1 MRASRRVLGRAALI
15 LLAAALSL
23 SLLLSEAEGFIV
35 GIPQDF
41 GSLGMISSAARRIGL
56 GGARGVMMMAER
68 GGRRGGRGASSFSG
82 GGGRGG
88 GGARGRGGARGGKNS
103 MDTQKR
109 DARDG
114 MSRREYDTAVSIGGS
129 SAKPQQLK
137 KFLALAQVVN
147 LVLLLHS
154 STQHGTLTA
163 CQPSSSSSSSS
174 SSHFSL
180 SHCDHNILNF
190 SLLSLLSLLSLPSCF
205 SSTHLCL
212 EPTNQ
217 PHSPA
222 QENVHDALNP
232 QSMTR
237 TRTMALSSTSSRWQ
251 EYRRIR
257 SNEG

>member
-137 KFLALAQVVN
+137 RFLALAQVIN
-147 LVLLLHS
+147 LLLLHHS
-154 STQHGTLTA
+154 STQLAKPHSLPTFLLLLTLLRKCLQRTK
-163 CQPSSSSSSSS
+163 PSIHDQDEDYGALEYELEMAGVSKNQVKRGVKAARKLNADTSAPPTLLDP
-174 SSHFSL
+174 SL
-180 SHCDHNILNF
+180 SQV
-190 SLLSLLSLLSLPSCF
+190 P
-205 SSTHLCL
+205 
-212 EPTNQ
+212 P
-217 PHSPA
+217 PH
-222 QENVHDALNP
+222 
-232 QSMTR
+232 M
-237 TRTMALSSTSSRWQ
+237 
-251 EYRRIR
+251 
-257 SNEG
+257 